1 MAESLRGLKVAIL
14 VEKGFEQAEMTKPRE
29 ALIEACAEVSIIS
42 PQKGQVRAWDSTD
55 WGEEFPVDKRLDE
68 ARPED
73 YDALVLPGG
82 VMNPDKLRMQPK
94 AVAFAK
100 AFVDAGKPVAVICH
114 GSWTLIEAGVVAGRQ
129 IASWPSLKTDLKNA
143 GAEWV
148 DREVV
153 VDGKLVSSRK
163 PSDIPAFNREMLR
176 VFESA
181 RPQTRGAAT

>member
-1 MAESLRGLKVAIL
+1 MAESLKRLKVAIL
-14 VEKGFEQAEMTKPRE
+14 VEKGFEQAEMSKPRE

-42 PQKGQVRAWDSTD
+42 PQKGRVRAWESTD
-55 WGEEFPVDKRLDE
+55 WGEEFSVDKTLHE
-68 ARPED
+68 ARAQD

-100 AFVDAGKPVAVICH
+100 AFCDAGKPVAVICH
-114 GSWTLIEAGVVAGRQ
+114 GPWTLIEAGVVKGRK
-129 IASWPSLKTDLKNA
+129 IASWPSLKTDLQNA
-143 GAEWV
+143 GAEWI
-148 DREVV
+148 DEEVV

-163 PSDIPAFNREMLR
+163 PDDIPAFNREMLR

-181 RPQTRGAAT
+181 RPQSRGAAT